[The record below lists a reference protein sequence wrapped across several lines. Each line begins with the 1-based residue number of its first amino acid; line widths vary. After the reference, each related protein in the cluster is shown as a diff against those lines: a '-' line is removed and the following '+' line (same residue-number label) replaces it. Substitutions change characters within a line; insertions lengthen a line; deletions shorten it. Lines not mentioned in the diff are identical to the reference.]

1 MRHTR
6 DSLVQQRQ
14 ELDERQHRVKVQ
26 SRIVICWMPNS
37 HPVLIFTKNRGATWM
52 PARNA
57 ACSSW
62 TKPLKLLTQRSSTR
76 MKLFA
81 VDITNWKAR
90 WVSEEKK
97 NTLSSHEPL
106 YMLIHIYFLW
116 QTEDGLLCRLMS
128 LTHTET
134 RSLLC
139 KYFQKVIDLR
149 EGSKKM
155 EQQFA
160 ELEVRRLIYYISS
173 LFP

>member
-1 MRHTR
+1 MMNAKFSSCFNFHEKIGAWLGCQRGTPHAR
-6 DSLVQQRQ
+6 VGRSHWSCWRSDRVQ
-14 ELDERQHRVKVQ
+14 EWSYLQ
-26 SRIVICWMPNS
+26 STLRIE
-37 HPVLIFTKNRGATWM
+37 
-52 PARNA
+52 
-57 ACSSW
+57 
-62 TKPLKLLTQRSSTR
+62 KLGECR
-76 MKLFA
+76 K
-81 VDITNWKAR
+81 K
-90 WVSEEKK
+90 KK

>member
-1 MRHTR
+1 
-6 DSLVQQRQ
+6 
-14 ELDERQHRVKVQ
+14 
-26 SRIVICWMPNS
+26 
-37 HPVLIFTKNRGATWM
+37 
-52 PARNA
+52 
-57 ACSSW
+57 
-62 TKPLKLLTQRSSTR
+62 
-76 MKLFA
+76 
-81 VDITNWKAR
+81 
-90 WVSEEKK
+90 
-97 NTLSSHEPL
+97 
-106 YMLIHIYFLW
+106 MLIHIYFLW

>member
-1 MRHTR
+1 MDASEERR
-6 DSLVQQRQ
+6 ML
-14 ELDERQHRVKVQ
+14 ELDEAIEAVDAAIEYKNE
-26 SRIVICWMPNS
+26 VICS
-37 HPVLIFTKNRGATWM
+37 RHYELK
-52 PARNA
+52 
-57 ACSSW
+57 SS
-62 TKPLKLLTQRSSTR
+62 
-76 MKLFA
+76 
-81 VDITNWKAR
+81 
-90 WVSEEKK
+90 VSVGRKKK